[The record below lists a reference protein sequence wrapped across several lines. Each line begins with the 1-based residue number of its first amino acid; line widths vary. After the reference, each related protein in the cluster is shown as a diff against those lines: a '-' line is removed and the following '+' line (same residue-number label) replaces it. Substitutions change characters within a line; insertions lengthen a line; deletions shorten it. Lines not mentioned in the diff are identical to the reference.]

1 MLIAGF
7 AQFVVVDI
15 FFRLQELTLINQYLS
30 GGTPASAIQDG
41 ILYQPLV
48 VSMLVYGIL
57 VAASVMSVNS
67 GKKNRDD
74 LELTWLGSAW
84 ILASIPLLFDF
95 LIDSFELKLPVAV
108 LFIYAGL
115 GYWKGARD
123 NPFSFVLAP
132 LVAFIAA
139 ADGIGHLTGSFCQPS
154 GLDACSAKAVSD
166 TYLVIMV
173 LVLMYFTIRG
183 RDERPS
189 MLLILAT
196 VLVPIVVLAGLAGLP

>member
-7 AQFVVVDI
+7 AQFVLVDI
-15 FFRLQELTLINQYLS
+15 YFRLRELALINQYLS

-48 VSMLVYGIL
+48 VSTLVYGMLI
-57 VAASVMSVNS
+57 AASVMLVNS
-67 GKKNRDD
+67 EKNSHDD
-74 LELTWLGSAW
+74 LGLAWLGSAW
-84 ILASIPLLFDF
+84 ILATIPLLFDF

-115 GYWKGARD
+115 RYWKGARND
-123 NPFSFVLAP
+123 PFSFVLAP

-139 ADGIGHLTGSFCQPS
+139 ADGIGHLTGSFCQPN
-154 GLDACSAKAVSD
+154 GLDSCSAKAVSD
-166 TYLVIMV
+166 TYLVIMI
-173 LVLMYFTIRG
+173 LVLMYFTVRV

-189 MLLILAT
+189 KLLILVT